1 MLFKVLHFML
11 HCHDTSFRCFTICY
25 FISRKFKFIIMVK
38 KFEIFLVIL
47 TNKIFCID
55 ECKRSLTI
63 KILRSYFQIVQA
75 SSNF

>member
-38 KFEIFLVIL
+38 NFEIFLVIL
-47 TNKIFCID
+47 TNKIFALMNVR
-55 ECKRSLTI
+55 EAL
-63 KILRSYFQIVQA
+63 Q
-75 SSNF
+75 